1 MIYFYIGCGI
11 LALLLILWLAGFR
24 VIPNDKLGII
34 EKRWSFNGSLNSEII
49 ALNKEAGFQPNVLRG
64 GIHFLTP
71 IMFKVHIVPLV
82 TIPQGEIAYVFA
94 RDGEPLPGTQ
104 TLGRVVNE
112 SDHFQNVVGF
122 LKNGGQKGI
131 QRTIIREG
139 TYAFNLAQFVII
151 SKDRIYALSLERGE
165 RQTIEQMSDK
175 IHKRDG
181 FDPIIIKGVDDL
193 TGIVTVHD
201 GPSLPQEHIVAKTV
215 GDDRNDIDTYHNN
228 FQDIEKFLFAG
239 GFRGRQYQVLSEG
252 TYFINRM
259 FATVELIPKTIIPV
273 GFVGVVISY
282 TGEKGIDSSGEDYK
296 HGELVDKGYRGV
308 WRETLSP
315 GKYAFNTY
323 AGTIVQVPTTNIIL
337 KWISNEEGDHLYDS
351 NLKEVS
357 LITKDAFEP
366 SLPLS
371 VVLHI
376 DYRKAPYV
384 IQRFGDIKMLVD
396 QTLDPMVSAYF
407 KNIGQSK
414 TLIELLQER
423 SEIQD
428 LAAEQ
433 MKAKFARY
441 NIDLEEVL
449 IGTPSSSK
457 NDNKI
462 EIILSQ
468 LRDRQVAM
476 EQIETF
482 SQQEKAAIK
491 ERELNEAISK
501 AEQQKHLTQS
511 EINIMIQDNA
521 GKAEYQ
527 KSLHEAEKIKA
538 IGIAEADRE
547 AKLGIGKAVA
557 IQEQVK
563 AYGGP
568 KYQVLQDIVGKYTKA
583 IEAGQI
589 QIVPNTLV
597 SMGQGDKGNNINPLE
612 AFITLLLSKELDSD
626 KSIFNRDTSLSDDL
640 DKFKKELFQ
649 VMKNDK
655 KDKVEVKKDKIK
667 KDSSKSKIDEEAIN
681 KKQVTEGIETPI
693 SDNESDIKSFSKI

>member
-1 MIYFYIGCGI
+1 MFFFYVAIGVLGLGI
-11 LALLLILWLAGFR
+11 LLFFVGFR
-24 VIPNDKLGII
+24 VIPNDKLGIV
-34 EKRWSFNGSLNSEII
+34 EKRWSFQGSLKSEII
-49 ALNKEAGFQPNVLRG
+49 ALNKEAGFQPYVLRG

-71 IMFKVHIVPLV
+71 LMFKVHIVPLV

-94 RDGEPLPGTQ
+94 RDGEALPGTQ
-104 TLGRVVNE
+104 TLARVVKE

-139 TYAFNLAQFVII
+139 TYAFNLAEFVII
-151 SKDRIYALSLERGE
+151 TKSKIFGLSLERGE
-165 RQTIEQMSDK
+165 RQTIEQMSSK
-175 IHKRDG
+175 IHDRNG

-193 TGIVTVHD
+193 VGIVTVHD
-201 GPSLPQEHIVAKTV
+201 GPSLPQEHIVAMTV
-215 GDDRNDIDTYHNN
+215 GDDRNEPETYHNN
-228 FQDIEKFLFAG
+228 FQDIEKFLHAG

-273 GFVGVVISY
+273 GFAGVVISY
-282 TGEKGIDSSGEDYK
+282 TGEKGIDSSGDDYK

-323 AGTIVQVPTTNIIL
+323 AGTVVQVPTTNIIL

-428 LAAEQ
+428 LAADQ
-433 MKAKFARY
+433 MKEKFLRY

-457 NDNKI
+457 HDNKI

-468 LRDRQVAM
+468 LRDRQVAL
-476 EQIETF
+476 EQIETY
-482 SQQEKAAIK
+482 SQQEKAAVK

-501 AEQQKHLTQS
+501 AEQQRGLTQS
-511 EINIMIQDNA
+511 EINIQIQDNA
-521 GKAEYQ
+521 GRAEYQ

-547 AKLGIGKAVA
+547 AKIGIGKSVA
-557 IQEQVK
+557 ISEQVK

-568 KYQVLQDIVGKYTKA
+568 KYQVLQDIVANYTRA
-583 IEAGQI
+583 IESGKI

-597 SMGQGDKGNNINPLE
+597 TMGSGEDGAKINPLE

-626 KSIFNRDTSLSDDL
+626 NSIFKKNEPLNKTLEE
-640 DKFKKELFQ
+640 FKKDLFEAKTKAVEAPQ
-649 VMKNDK
+649 NEAKKN
-655 KDKVEVKKDKIK
+655 
-667 KDSSKSKIDEEAIN
+667 SASKSAK
-681 KKQVTEGIETPI
+681 
-693 SDNESDIKSFSKI
+693 ESDVDSEMIPEQKGNMDPETAE